1 MESQEKESGVAPA
14 FCLVPPS
21 KGKTVV
27 GVAAVAAVSS
37 FAFLV
42 FGPLADQR
50 ALALAGDAEAGTAH
64 RAVAARAPR
73 AEARLAGIGP
83 RELAAPR

>member
-1 MESQEKESGVAPA
+1 MESQEKESGVASA

-21 KGKTVV
+21 KGKAVV
-27 GVAAVAAVSS
+27 GVAAVVAVSS

-50 ALALAGDAEAGTAH
+50 ALSLAGYAEAGAALG
-64 RAVAARAPR
+64 AVAASAAR
-73 AEARLAGIGP
+73 AEARLAGIVP
-83 RELAAPR
+83 RELDATP

>member
-1 MESQEKESGVAPA
+1 MESLEVESGAAPA

-21 KGKTVV
+21 RGKALV
-27 GVAAVAAVSS
+27 GAAAVVAVSS

-50 ALALAGDAEAGTAH
+50 VVALAGYADGDAAQGP
-64 RAVAARAPR
+64 AAASAPR
-73 AEARLAGIGP
+73 AEARLA
-83 RELAAPR
+83 RMAPQEFER

>member
-1 MESQEKESGVAPA
+1 MESQEMESGAAPA

-21 KGKTVV
+21 KGKAVV
-27 GVAAVAAVSS
+27 GVAAVVAVSS

-50 ALALAGDAEAGTAH
+50 ALALAGYAEGEAAAGL
-64 RAVAARAPR
+64 VAASAPR
-73 AEARLAGIGP
+73 AEARLARMEP
-83 RELAAPR
+83 RAFDEPR

>member
-27 GVAAVAAVSS
+27 GVAAGAAVGSV
-37 FAFLV
+37 ALLV
-42 FGPLADQR
+42 FGPQADQR
-50 ALALAGDAEAGTAH
+50 ALALAGYAEAGTAH
-64 RAVAARAPR
+64 SAVAASAPR
-73 AEARLAGIGP
+73 AEARLAGIVP
-83 RELAAPR
+83 RELDATR